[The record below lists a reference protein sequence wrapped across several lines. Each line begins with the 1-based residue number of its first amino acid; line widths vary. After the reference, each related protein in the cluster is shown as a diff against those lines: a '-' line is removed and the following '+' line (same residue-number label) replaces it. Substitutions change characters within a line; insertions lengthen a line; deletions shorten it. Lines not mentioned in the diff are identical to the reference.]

1 MPHDPCDTIFL
12 ATAAPKPP
20 ARLTKPGSPPVGGS
34 RQQSRAPA
42 GAGRAG
48 RTPDGAGADAQPP
61 AGRGGRVGSKVMRW
75 TVALITGLYLAPVA
89 AALIVPIAVPAGTY
103 TSGLTLPTS
112 IEIPPPAGQTV
123 NPLSLTPG
131 FYSLKLGPC
140 LGSLL
145 PECTGAFMTHAAPK
159 DATAGVIKQWSP
171 NTSGPADI
179 FGDFFGS
186 SSSDPAPPP
195 APAAH
200 TMPGWS
206 LFAMN
211 FPAITGNQTAL
222 SVAQAPSIE
231 MPLAQY
237 FGSGEGFTL
246 FTDRRSHWFGRTED
260 YTRLRVGWP
269 LLIASGGAPYHV
281 VSLELESHDAGSF
294 FGNVITWETLVLN
307 GDGLYFQAG
316 LASVTP
322 GDLSFTGVAPPAF
335 SEEATLRLLLRGI
348 LDYLRDTPDE
358 LESARQ
364 GWLSLNP
371 FGMVS
376 HDDWDLIID
385 RIEVGLD
392 FLAAGGS
399 TTGLLTEEGILLP
412 IRDDLDDF
420 ILPEPNAVPEPATLA
435 LLSVGLI
442 GLVSSRRRRP

>member
-1 MPHDPCDTIFL
+1 
-12 ATAAPKPP
+12 
-20 ARLTKPGSPPVGGS
+20 
-34 RQQSRAPA
+34 
-42 GAGRAG
+42 
-48 RTPDGAGADAQPP
+48 
-61 AGRGGRVGSKVMRW
+61 
-75 TVALITGLYLAPVA
+75 
-89 AALIVPIAVPAGTY
+89 VPIAVPAGTY

-112 IEIPPPAGQTV
+112 IQIPPPAGQTV
-123 NPLSLTPG
+123 NPLGLTPG
-131 FYSLKLGPC
+131 FYSLKLGKC

-145 PECTGAFMTHAAPK
+145 PDCTGAFMSHAAPK
-159 DATAGVIKQWSP
+159 NATAGVIKQWSP
-171 NTSGPADI
+171 NTSGPADM

-186 SSSDPAPPP
+186 SSSDPDPPP

-206 LFAMN
+206 LFNMN

-246 FTDRRSHWFGRTED
+246 FVDRRSHWFGRNED

-269 LLIASGGAPYHV
+269 LLIESGGAPYHV

-322 GDLSFTGVAPPAF
+322 GDLEFTGVAPPAF
-335 SEEATLRLLLRGI
+335 SEEATLRLLLGGI
-348 LDYLRDTPDE
+348 QDYLRDTPDE
-358 LESARQ
+358 PEAARQ

-376 HDDWDLIID
+376 HDILESLLESIRLDLI
-385 RIEVGLD
+385 EVVQGKESQILRPD
-392 FLAAGGS
+392 GSFLMPVRAN
-399 TTGLLTEEGILLP
+399 
-412 IRDDLDDF
+412 LDDF

-435 LLSVGLI
+435 LLSVGLV
-442 GLVSSRRRRP
+442 GLVASRRRRR